1 MSALMAEQEQNEG
14 IQLAVPGLGD
24 RLRAARMACNL
35 DLAKLAA
42 RIHLTTDM
50 VEALERDD
58 YAEMPARVF
67 VRGYVRN
74 YARAV
79 NLPSE
84 SVLAQ
89 FDRLWPDE
97 QNRVK
102 VQESPGLATDVPA
115 RRLWPRLVTWLVLL
129 ATIGLPLI
137 WWQGYLDQYLK
148 GWKDSSAPSTEL
160 SAETPPVQATSPAS
174 RPITSG
180 AGLTPLPPAKSEV
193 ANAPAEASLPT
204 ATAPMAAETS
214 SDTAALIESDSTTG
228 ATEPSP
234 PAASVSESP
243 ADAAATLLPL
253 PAPKT
258 EAPTSSVA
266 SAAQE
271 PAAVAEPVADAP
283 PRITLRFRRNSWVDI
298 RDSTR
303 SFKLVGIM
311 KEGTQ
316 KTLGGKPPYNV
327 VLGNANAVELQ
338 IDGKPYDLKPHIRG
352 NVARF
357 TLTP

>member
-42 RIHLTTDM
+42 RIHLTADM
-50 VEALERDD
+50 VDALERDD

-97 QNRVK
+97 ENRVS
-102 VQESPGLATDVPA
+102 VHESPGLAADIPA
-115 RRLWPRLVTWLVLL
+115 RRRWPRLVTWLVLL
-129 ATIGLPLI
+129 AVIGLPLI
-137 WWQGYLDQYLK
+137 WWQGYLDRYLK
-148 GWKDSSAPSTEL
+148 DWKGGSAPSG
-160 SAETPPVQATSPAS
+160 ETPAVALPTEAASPAAQPAIS
-174 RPITSG
+174 ST
-180 AGLTPLPPAKSEV
+180 GLAPLPPAKSG
-193 ANAPAEASLPT
+193 AASDLSE
-204 ATAPMAAETS
+204 APMPSPASSASTPTS
-214 SDTAALIESDSTTG
+214 SMTPASTESG
-228 ATEPSP
+228 NAIAATEP
-234 PAASVSESP
+234 PAVNAPMPES
-243 ADAAATLLPL
+243 ATSAMGTLLPL
-253 PAPKT
+253 PAPKA
-258 EAPTSSVA
+258 EVPTSSVA
-266 SAAQE
+266 PVEQE
-271 PAAVAEPVADAP
+271 PAAAVEQVAEAP
-283 PRITLRFRRNSWVDI
+283 PKITLRFRRNSWVDI

-311 KEGTQ
+311 KAGTQ

-327 VLGNANAVELQ
+327 VLGNANAVEMRV
-338 IDGKPYDLKPHIRG
+338 DGKPYDLKRHMRG

>member
-1 MSALMAEQEQNEG
+1 MSALMAEQEKNEG

-24 RLRAARMACNL
+24 RLRAARTACNL

-42 RIHLTTDM
+42 RIHLTVDM
-50 VEALERDD
+50 VNALERDD

-79 NLPSE
+79 NLPPE

-97 QNRVK
+97 ENRV
-102 VQESPGLATDVPA
+102 QLHESPGLAADIPA
-115 RRLWPRLVTWLVLL
+115 RRGWPRLVTWLVVL
-129 ATIGLPLI
+129 AVIGLPLI

-148 GWKDSSAPSTEL
+148 NWKGGSTQTTEPSASLSTETASPAPQSVPSTAGL
-160 SAETPPVQATSPAS
+160 APLLPARSDTTSGQSGALLPLPAAPAATQPAS
-174 RPITSG
+174 
-180 AGLTPLPPAKSEV
+180 V
-193 ANAPAEASLPT
+193 AASPAEA
-204 ATAPMAAETS
+204 
-214 SDTAALIESDSTTG
+214 G
-228 ATEPSP
+228 N
-234 PAASVSESP
+234 
-243 ADAAATLLPL
+243 AAATKGVSAATGSMSERSGGVSGALLPL
-253 PAPKT
+253 PAPKA
-258 EAPTSSVA
+258 EPAMAQIAPSV
-266 SAAQE
+266 QE
-271 PAAVAEPVADAP
+271 PAAAVEQVVDALP
-283 PRITLRFRRNSWVDI
+283 QVTLRFRRNSWVDV

-311 KEGTQ
+311 RSGTQ

-327 VLGNANAVELQ
+327 VLGNASAVEVRV
-338 IDGKPYDLKPHIRG
+338 DGKPYDLKRHMRG